1 MKRTLTF
8 FVVFLAIASMP
19 ALAGAAGAIEGT
31 VQGFRCVTEGKVCP
45 VGKEDPLAAV
55 ERVFVLHVTGK
66 EYYFIPNV
74 DRAVLARH
82 INRPIKIE
90 GSVDKED
97 KSIMAKEIYAKEN
110 GKWEEVW
117 SKAMEDEMYRDAF
130 SW

>member
-1 MKRTLTF
+1 MRKKLTL
-8 FVVFLAIASMP
+8 FVVFLAIAAIP
-19 ALAGAAGAIEGT
+19 TLAGAADAVEGS

-55 ERVFVLHVTGK
+55 ERVFVLHVSGK
-66 EYYFIPNV
+66 DYYFVPNV

-82 INRPIKIE
+82 INRPVKIK

-97 KSIMAKEIYAKEN
+97 KIIMAKEIYAKEN

-117 SKAMEDEMYRDAF
+117 SKAMEDKMYQDAF